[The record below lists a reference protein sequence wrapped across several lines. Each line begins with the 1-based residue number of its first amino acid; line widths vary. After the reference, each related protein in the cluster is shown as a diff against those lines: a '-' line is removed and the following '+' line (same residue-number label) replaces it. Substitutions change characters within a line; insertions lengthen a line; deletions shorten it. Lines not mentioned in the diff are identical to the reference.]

1 MKPFTTFLI
10 TTALAA
16 SLVGCQKEGAGQST
30 SVDEHQSRPAGGEPK
45 VEGAAGDAVQL
56 KEGHGLALHQKI
68 RESIGLKLA
77 EVGEESIA
85 PELKADLHVIR
96 GADTG
101 LRQVALTLGA
111 GTIEVN
117 GWIPTEKAAYIKPGQ
132 EVALRVDSLGAG
144 TATEK
149 GVVKRVEKS
158 PYAGLGNFEVVVET
172 EALLD
177 TGTGVAATFRAPAG
191 DPVPAVPRSALLKTA
206 EGWFVYAVNE
216 NFFLRTAVK
225 VGAMNGDFAEITEG
239 LYAGD
244 QIVTSPVNTL
254 WMAELQILRGGKSC
268 TCGH

>member
-1 MKPFTTFLI
+1 MKPFTTFLL

-16 SLVGCQKEGAGQST
+16 SLAGCQKPGGATS
-30 SVDEHQSRPAGGEPK
+30 SVDAGEAK

-56 KEGHGLALHQKI
+56 KEGHGLALHPKI
-68 RESIGLKLA
+68 RESIALKVA
-77 EVGEESIA
+77 EVGEEKIA
-85 PELKADLHVIR
+85 AEVKADLHVIR

-101 LRQVALTLGA
+101 LRKVALTPGA
-111 GTIEVN
+111 GTVEAN
-117 GWIPTEKAAYIKPGQ
+117 GWLPAEKAMHIKPGQ
-132 EVALRVDSLGAG
+132 EVELRVDSLGA
-144 TATEK
+144 ARAIEK

-158 PYAGLGNFEVVVET
+158 PYAALGDFEVVVET
-172 EALLD
+172 EVPLD
-177 TGTGVAATFRAPAG
+177 TGTRVAATFRAPAG

-216 NFFLRTAVK
+216 SFFLRTAVK
-225 VGAMNGDFAEITEG
+225 VGAMNGDFSEITEG